1 MITPIEGYR
10 VFLAVSRLGNMS
22 RAAEQLHMTQPS
34 VSYAMKQLE
43 ERLGVSLFERLS
55 KGIRLTEE
63 GKLLAE
69 HVEQAFGHL
78 DAAEAQ
84 LDQLKQHKLG
94 QIRIGANGAIIKEMV
109 LPILD
114 QFHESFPGI
123 RIRLLQQRTMNII
136 RLIQEGNLDAGFV
149 YLPVQAAELAVTQL
163 KTIDNCLV
171 AGRSFASLS
180 RDRLPAA
187 RLLDIPLLLLTAGST
202 TRSMLEGWFAAQG
215 YSIEAD
221 MELTSND
228 MLIEFAK
235 RGYGAAFVP
244 RPFVQ
249 QEIAAG
255 ELVELPT
262 EVPLPSLTLGMVV
275 RPQPTRTAE
284 QFITKVMEVYV
295 RGSGES

>member
-1 MITPIEGYR
+1 MVVQIEGYR
-10 VFLAVSRLGNMS
+10 VFLTVSRLGNMS

-43 ERLGVSLFERLS
+43 DRLGVRLFERLS

-63 GKLLAE
+63 GRMLAE
-69 HVEQAFGHL
+69 HVEQAFQHL
-78 DAAEAQ
+78 DAAETK
-84 LDQLKQHKLG
+84 LDLLKQYKLG
-94 QIRIGANGAIIKEMV
+94 QIRIGANGAIIKEVV

-114 QFHESFPGI
+114 EFHASYPDI
-123 RIRLLQQRTMNII
+123 RIRLLQQRTMSIMK
-136 RLIQEGNLDAGFV
+136 LIQEGSLDAGFV
-149 YLPVQAAELAVTQL
+149 YLPIHAAELAATPL

-171 AGRSFASLS
+171 AGRLFTSWSQQ
-180 RDRLPAA
+180 RLPTA

-249 QEIAAG
+249 QEIDAG

-262 EVPLPSLTLGMVV
+262 EVPLPSLTLGMVAKS
-275 RPQPTRTAE
+275 QQTRTAE
-284 QFITKVMEVYV
+284 LFISKVMEAYHAH
-295 RGSGES
+295 S